1 MRKWTL
7 ATAICAGA
15 LTTGPLSAQPLLWNG
30 ALTQAQVVARAQQ
43 AFDAQLAQLTA
54 QSAAAQAQSVRAQ
67 GQPQVYVGG
76 TVMNSTLVQLGMP
89 AARQTYASLNG
100 TLPVFA
106 PQAWAAARAAGS
118 DAAAARAT
126 AAMAINQ
133 AVTDAA
139 QRYDAA
145 ALMDAIAVQRRIDV
159 QDQSSHLAFTQLQVR
174 VGKAPRYLIAR
185 DQAALAAAKQSLE
198 DAKADAARALHALE
212 VPLDIDLASNPI
224 VMLTVP
230 SLTFAPNVASLL
242 QQAYVQRPDVVA
254 AQRTVTATRERIA
267 RSRSE
272 YLPTI
277 SATAQTYTGV
287 SSPALGATGSQIGVS
302 ASLPIFDS
310 GSRSADV
317 RMATADYER
326 AHIELDRTRLQAQA
340 DVLDAV
346 RDLQAAQRNVTTAN
360 SELTN
365 ANEEL
370 RIAQLRE
377 RAGKG
382 IELETLDALTAVA
395 GAREDVLRATARY
408 DDSLAALHR
417 AVGDYAPTP
426 Y

>member
-1 MRKWTL
+1 MHKWAL
-7 ATAICAGA
+7 AAASLA
-15 LTTGPLSAQPLLWNG
+15 AAFTTGSVSAQPLLWNG
-30 ALTQAQVVARAQQ
+30 TLTQVQVIARAQH

-54 QSAAAQAQSVRAQ
+54 QGAAAQAQSVRAQ
-67 GQPQVYVGG
+67 ALPQIGVSE
-76 TVMNSTLVQLGMP
+76 TAMNSTLVQLGMP
-89 AARQTYASLNG
+89 SARQTYASLNG
-100 TLPVFA
+100 TLPIFA

-118 DAAAARAT
+118 NAAAARAT

-145 ALMDAIAVQRRIDV
+145 ALMDAIAVQRGIDV
-159 QDQSSHLAFTQLQVR
+159 QDQASHLAFTQLQVR

-185 DQAALAAAKQSLE
+185 DRAAFAAAKQSLE

-212 VPLDIDLASNPI
+212 VPLDIDLASSPI
-224 VMLTVP
+224 VTLAAP
-230 SLTFAPNVASLL
+230 SLTFTPNVASLL
-242 QQAYVQRPDVVA
+242 QQGYIRRPDVVA

-287 SSPALGATGSQIGVS
+287 SSPPLGAAGSQIGVS

-326 AHIELDRTRLQAQA
+326 ARIELDRTRLQAQA

-360 SELTN
+360 AELSN
-365 ANEEL
+365 ASEEL
-370 RIAQLRE
+370 RVAQLRE

-382 IELETLDALTAVA
+382 IELETLDALATLAS
-395 GAREDVLRATARY
+395 AREDVLRATARY
-408 DDSLAALHR
+408 DDALAALHR